1 MERSTKS
8 KTASRSSRWFPPPP
22 PTWNEHHWASTGH
35 GSELHW
41 LFILMVATCR
51 TALQDLLT
59 TMVCWQIH
67 WIRQCLL
74 LRGLNGNQF
83 MIKMKWIKNLH
94 SERPTF
100 LRLYCYLDDAT
111 ACSFWLAPSSSCSRS
126 LTAFSYVFLKIATQ
140 PSNFAK
146 ADFLWSQCTMQ
157 IYWGTFSKTLK
168 DTQLAW
174 MKIYFLLSYEFTPNS
189 FL

>member
-1 MERSTKS
+1 MVLPSEMSVTGPQQGMAVNS
-8 KTASRSSRWFPPPP
+8 VGCSSW
-22 PTWNEHHWASTGH
+22 WW
-35 GSELHW
+35 
-41 LFILMVATCR
+41 
-51 TALQDLLT
+51 QDLLT

-146 ADFLWSQCTMQ
+146 ALFVESVHNANLLGYIFQNTERCTTCLNENIFSFVLW
-157 IYWGTFSKTLK
+157 IHSKL
-168 DTQLAW
+168 
-174 MKIYFLLSYEFTPNS
+174 IFVS
-189 FL
+189 